1 MPPIVTLPLN
11 VEAPLT
17 LTKPA
22 PVIPYPTGTSAPNV
36 VAAPVPALFVN
47 VPALIL
53 PPIPVDVVIPVVLSP
68 RISGTKS
75 SPSVTIRSTFSSS
88 EILHIEC
95 MLHLNQSAQLRQKCY
110 RSQEYSV

>member
-36 VAAPVPALFVN
+36 SCGAPVPALFVN

-68 RISGTKS
+68 RISGTNHH
-75 SPSVTIRSTFSSS
+75 P
-88 EILHIEC
+88 
-95 MLHLNQSAQLRQKCY
+95 Q
-110 RSQEYSV
+110 